1 MENEA
6 WKPVVGFELTYEV
19 SDQGRVRSLDRL
31 VWRPTTPF
39 RRKGAIIKPQLDG
52 DGYPKV
58 ALGRAHQRR
67 VHRLVAEAFLPNP
80 EQLPEVDHINA
91 VKVDCRAVNLRWCS
105 RQSNTAHR
113 HATGY
118 VTCQTKY
125 TPEICRAVADAIASG
140 VPVMRVAKAHGMSRA
155 HVRRLA
161 ARAVS
166 QSENPL

>member
-1 MENEA
+1 MEDEI
-6 WKPVVGFELTYEV
+6 WKPVVGFESTYEV
-19 SDQGRVRSLDRL
+19 SDQGRVRSLDRT

-39 RRKGAIIKPQLDG
+39 TCKGAVLKLQLDG

-80 EQLPEVDHINA
+80 EGLPEVDHINA
-91 VKVDCRAVNLRWCS
+91 VKADCRASNLRWCS
-105 RQSNTAHR
+105 RQANSAHR

-118 VTCQTKY
+118 VTCQVKY
-125 TPEICRAVADAIASG
+125 PPEVQKAVAEAVQAGI
-140 VPVMRVAKAHGMSRA
+140 PVMRIAKTHGMSRA

-161 ARAVS
+161 EQVVPHRGTRA
-166 QSENPL
+166 